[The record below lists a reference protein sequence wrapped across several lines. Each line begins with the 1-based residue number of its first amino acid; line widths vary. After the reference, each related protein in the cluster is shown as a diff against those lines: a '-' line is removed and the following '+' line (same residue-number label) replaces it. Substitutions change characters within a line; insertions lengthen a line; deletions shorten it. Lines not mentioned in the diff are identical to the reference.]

1 MQNQFLQYDEGA
13 YRTCLERIYL
23 YLFNIT
29 ENFPK
34 NWPGNKLEIKS
45 RFRLN
50 PTVMKNLLHQK
61 NVVKKGIFLM
71 RGQNPGGR
79 SLKHLKK

>member
-1 MQNQFLQYDEGA
+1 MQHDEGA

-23 YLFNIT
+23 YIFNIT

-34 NWPGNKLEIKS
+34 YWLGNKLETKS

-50 PTVMKNLLHQK
+50 PTVMKNLLNQK

-71 RGQNPGGR
+71 RGQSPRGR
-79 SLKHLKK
+79 SLKHLKNS